1 MSNKENKKGTGKR
14 VALIILIVFLALVL
28 LVLVGGTVF
37 ITGTL
42 NKLSRPEQNET
53 LSPSEIEAL
62 LDDNQYVDDL
72 YGDGSDDV
80 DVTEV
85 VEETDPDV
93 VIETID
99 PEDVT
104 LPETPV
110 EQIVSEEN
118 QDNYLNILLVGQDS
132 RDPAKRARS
141 DSMILCTL
149 DKSTG
154 TLTMTSFMRDMY
166 VKIPGYYNQRMNV
179 AYMVGGFDALYDTLE
194 YNFGINVDKGVAVNF
209 QSFAKLIN
217 LVGGVEVELTDA
229 EVRYMKGKNPDW
241 KLSAGVNKLTGAAAL
256 TYARARKIGGGGD
269 FDRSQR
275 QRNVIT
281 ALLVKMKDMSLIDL
295 YNLVDEVLPM
305 VYTDMSNAEIVSMAM
320 ELAPLLKDLKV
331 VSQRIPIDGGYR
343 MTMVNEMSVL
353 LPDLQK
359 NRKFL
364 VETIG
369 DM

>member
-1 MSNKENKKGTGKR
+1 MSKKENKKGSGKR

-72 YGDGSDDV
+72 YGDDSDDA
-80 DVTEV
+80 DATESMDETEPG
-85 VEETDPDV
+85 VE
-93 VIETID
+93 IESIA

-104 LPETPV
+104 LPEAPV

-194 YNFGINVDKGVAVNF
+194 YNFGISVDKGIAVNF
-209 QSFAKLIN
+209 QSFIKVVDL
-217 LVGGVEVELTDA
+217 LGGVDVELSAA
-229 EVRYMKGKNPDW
+229 EANHVNKKHPEW
-241 KLSAGVNKLTGAAAL
+241 KLTEGMNHLSGWAAL
-256 TYARARKIGGGGD
+256 TYARTRKIGSGD

-281 ALLVKMKDMSLIDL
+281 AVLAKLKDMSLIDL

-320 ELAPLLKDLKV
+320 ELAPLLKDLKI

-359 NRKFL
+359 NREFL